1 MKYWKFNLA
10 ESELSKDVDVIKHTS
25 IHKDIESVINLFNSE
40 IEWDDMYS
48 IDDCVERFNDGCFC
62 FVLYQKQQPIG
73 IHWYYDIRPN
83 VFGFNAFI
91 SKNKKNQNRISQ
103 KFFDTMCNILYK
115 EGYQTY
121 IAYCDDWNFKMWY
134 RASKTKGFQPISVH
148 MFNDMIGAAKKK
160 TYF

>member
-10 ESELSKDVDVIKHTS
+10 ESELPKGVDVRKYTS
-25 IHKDIESVINLFNSE
+25 MNKDIESIIDLFNSE
-40 IEWDDMYS
+40 IDWDDMYS
-48 IDDCVERFNDGCFC
+48 IDDCYKRFNDGCFC
-62 FVLYQKQQPIG
+62 FVLYQEEQPIG
-73 IHWYYDIRPN
+73 ICWYYDIRPN
-83 VFGFNAFI
+83 VFAFNGFV
-91 SKNKKNQNRISQ
+91 SKKKKNQNGISQ
-103 KFFDTMCNILYK
+103 KFFNMMNYILYK

-121 IAYCDDWNFKMWY
+121 VAYCDDWNDKMWY